1 MFILSVVVF
10 SHSCPSLLPCP
21 PLSYPIVVELLS
33 VVILLSPS
41 LTEAVKQRVFG
52 WEKHQ
57 TRPFTGGNNVIV
69 IVIIPAILRQK
80 TQTAET
86 TVPLYSINYGSNV
99 IYPVCVASNAT
110 KVQSNR
116 SK

>member
-1 MFILSVVVF
+1 MWASMKF
-10 SHSCPSLLPCP
+10 LP
-21 PLSYPIVVELLS
+21 LS

-69 IVIIPAILRQK
+69 IVIVPAILRQK
-80 TQTAET
+80 TQTARR
-86 TVPLYSINYGSNV
+86 
-99 IYPVCVASNAT
+99 
-110 KVQSNR
+110 NR
-116 SK
+116 SRIIFPNLTTF